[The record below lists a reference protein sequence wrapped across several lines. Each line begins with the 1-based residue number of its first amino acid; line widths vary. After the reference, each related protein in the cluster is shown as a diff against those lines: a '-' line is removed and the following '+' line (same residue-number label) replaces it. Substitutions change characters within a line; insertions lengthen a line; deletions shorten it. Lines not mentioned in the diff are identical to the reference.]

1 MQYKIVVDKQPMT
14 NPSTE
19 KKEYIIDI
27 EELRAKGN
35 IHDSLM
41 FEIDK
46 TYVIRRLKLS
56 EYYVLNVLEEPIIE
70 ALESV
75 NIELFEG
82 DNYIYLIDMT
92 GNKFYAEYLIKNEF
106 NDVFATRKEMNSA
119 IDLTMQQITIAVNQ
133 KFTDYSTTEEMNAAI
148 DLRANEINAEVEKK
162 VDEDIITGAYLILKI
177 NGDTSEAKLNADKI
191 ELSANDILNLLA
203 GNTINL
209 TSKNIVIS
217 STNFNVDKNGNVTCN
232 NANITGGTIQVGTNF
247 DVDSNGN
254 MTCSNANVIGGN
266 LNLTGSTYISPKLKT
281 SGTGLAGFTSEN
293 IIYADGTRVNVGDN
307 TVINLSI
314 GKDENNIAQGM
325 LSLSYV
331 GQSSNNTIL
340 TPTQI
345 MSLHIQEY
353 SLESIKKNI
362 TKFTKNAIDII
373 NNADIYEYNLK
384 SDKDTDKK
392 LIGFV
397 IGDKYRTP
405 NEVIEKNG
413 QAIELYSAIGILWKA
428 FQQYIKQQDKLIS
441 DLTTRLEK
449 LEKEVHN
456 D

>member
-428 FQQYIKQQDKLIS
+428 FQQHIKQQDKLIS
-441 DLTTRLEK
+441 DLITRLEK
-449 LEKEVHN
+449 LEKEACHE
-456 D
+456 

>member
-133 KFTDYSTTEEMNAAI
+133 KFTDYSTTEEMNSAI
-148 DLRANEINAEVEKK
+148 DLKASEINAEVEKK
-162 VDEDIITGAYLILKI
+162 VDEETITGAYLILKI

-191 ELSANDILNLLA
+191 ELLANDILNLLA

-209 TSKNIVIS
+209 TSKNIVIA
-217 STNFNVDKNGNVTCN
+217 STNFNVDKNGNMTCN
-232 NANITGGTIQVGTNF
+232 
-247 DVDSNGN
+247 
-254 MTCSNANVIGGN
+254 NANVIGGSIKLTGN
-266 LNLTGSTYISPKLKT
+266 YAGTSSGSNFIIDNSTYTKLNLFSNRVSLTNDTADIGCSMGIGDYS
-281 SGTGLAGFTSEN
+281 SGVSA
-293 IIYADGTRVNVGDN
+293 
-307 TVINLSI
+307 SI
-314 GKDENNIAQGM
+314 GCTGIDPTNFITMSIEDENGSAHLDCSGN
-325 LSLSYV
+325 
-331 GQSSNNTIL
+331 GQYTGIGPSGIT
-340 TPTQI
+340 TPKVTQT
-345 MSLHIQEY
+345 
-353 SLESIKKNI
+353 SIKSKKKNI
-362 TKFTKNAIDII
+362 KKLKIDALELIKK
-373 NNADIYEYNLK
+373 ADICEYNFK
-384 SDKDTDKK
+384 SEKK
-392 LIGFV
+392 GTKKHIGLV
-397 IGDKYRTP
+397 IGEGYNCPEQIISEDGQG
-405 NEVIEKNG
+405 IE
-413 QAIELYSAIGILWKA
+413 QYSYTSLVTKA

-441 DLTTRLEK
+441 NLTARLEK
-449 LEKEVHN
+449 LEKEVQH

>member
-177 NGDTSEAKLNADKI
+177 NVDTSEAKLNADKI

-209 TSKNIVIS
+209 TSKNIVIAS
-217 STNFNVDKNGNVTCN
+217 DNFNVDKNGNVECQN
-232 NANITGGTIQVGTNF
+232 INIKSGKVKLESGSASNPNFQIGGEDGVFITGNYFLMGENSLGSNF
-247 DVDSNGN
+247 LE
-254 MTCSNANVIGGN
+254 IGVSSYENPRIG
-266 LNLTGSTYISPKLKT
+266 LHSSSSHTEILA
-281 SGTGLAGFTSEN
+281 SGITTP
-293 IIYADGTRVNVGDN
+293 
-307 TVINLSI
+307 
-314 GKDENNIAQGM
+314 
-325 LSLSYV
+325 SLV
-331 GQSSNNTIL
+331 CPDIDQS
-340 TPTQI
+340 
-345 MSLHIQEY
+345 
-353 SLESIKKNI
+353 SLESMKKNI
-362 TKFTKNAIDII
+362 SDFTKNATEII
-373 NNADIYEYNLK
+373 NNSDVYEYNLK
-384 SDKDTDKK
+384 TDNDTDRKT
-392 LIGFV
+392 IGFI
-397 IGDKYRTP
+397 IGDKYKTP
-405 NEVIEKNG
+405 NEIVSKDEK
-413 QAIELYSAIGILWKA
+413 AIRIYSAIGILWKA
-428 FQQYIKQQDKLIS
+428 VQELSAKVEQ
-441 DLTTRLEK
+441 
-449 LEKEVHN
+449 LEKEVQH